1 MTVTDTQQ
9 VNMSEVLA
17 GLASILDIVEGQPPG
32 HVLRSCLI
40 GMRIGER
47 IGLDDEQ
54 RSSLFYAL
62 LLKDAGCSSNAARI
76 SAMFDAD
83 DFVSK
88 YTYKTVD
95 WTRQP
100 DATLY
105 VMRTVSP
112 DGSIWSKARQVIE
125 IGRQKHSSVK
135 QLIEIRCERGA
146 GIARLLGL
154 SEDTAVA
161 IRNLDEH
168 WDGAGHPDGASG
180 GESPLLARI
189 CGLAQTV
196 DVFYSQFGPVMAENM
211 VLDRR
216 GTWFDPVLA
225 DILLAE
231 ARAGQ
236 LWTALESDHLSAV
249 VEALEPA
256 SLIIPATPERLDLI
270 AVAFSQIIDAK
281 SPYTSQHSAGV
292 ARVAALLAQ
301 RMGFSERAVQE
312 QERAGLLHD
321 IGKLGV
327 SNRILDKPGKLTD
340 AEFREIQ
347 KHPELTYQ
355 TLVRVGPLAKIAE
368 VSALHHE
375 RLDGSGYYRG
385 MSAHNLGLS
394 ARILAVADVYDALVS
409 DRPYRAGMPI
419 EQALAIIR
427 TDAGSKLCPECVE
440 QLVEL
445 APSLAPARVAP
456 SQPIQ
461 RGSTVHASPSRT
473 LVPAGHNSNVA

>member
-1 MTVTDTQQ
+1 MTNTQQ

-32 HVLRSCLI
+32 HVLRSCML

-168 WDGAGHPDGASG
+168 WDGTGHPDGASG
-180 GESPLLARI
+180 GEIPILARI

-196 DVFYSQFGPVMAENM
+196 DVFYSQFGPLMAENM
-211 VLDRR
+211 MLDRR
-216 GTWFDPVLA
+216 GTWFDPALA
-225 DILLAE
+225 DVVFAE
-231 ARAGQ
+231 ARAGH
-236 LWTALESDHLSAV
+236 LWKSLECDDLSAAV
-249 VEALEPA
+249 GALEPA

-270 AVAFSQIIDAK
+270 AVAFSQITDAK

-301 RMGFSERAVQE
+301 RMGFSEQAVQE

-327 SNRILDKPGKLTD
+327 SNRILD
-340 AEFREIQ
+340 
-347 KHPELTYQ
+347 
-355 TLVRVGPLAKIAE
+355 
-368 VSALHHE
+368 
-375 RLDGSGYYRG
+375 
-385 MSAHNLGLS
+385 
-394 ARILAVADVYDALVS
+394 
-409 DRPYRAGMPI
+409 
-419 EQALAIIR
+419 
-427 TDAGSKLCPECVE
+427 
-440 QLVEL
+440 
-445 APSLAPARVAP
+445 
-456 SQPIQ
+456 
-461 RGSTVHASPSRT
+461 
-473 LVPAGHNSNVA
+473 